1 MLLWH
6 FIFICVGNVAPRAST
21 FLVPE
26 KWPYKTPC
34 EISPDLSNG
43 SGSVITSLGKKT
55 TWMTGCLPL
64 EDWYHSQTYL
74 LCSRFHPKEPL
85 YTQDPSTK
93 RFKRPLIYFNTD
105 THLCMYTNKEQN
117 AMGEKIWSVLA
128 YNVILCRYVRF
139 GAQTRDAPETRL
151 CHELWVR
158 CEWTLTQTLVHI
170 FKQLFRMIFPTG

>member
-6 FIFICVGNVAPRAST
+6 FIFICVGNVAPWAST

-34 EISPDLSNG
+34 EISRDLSNG
-43 SGSVITSLGKKT
+43 SGSVITSLGKQLPGWQAVFLWRIGT
-55 TWMTGCLPL
+55 TPRHIYCAAGSTK
-64 EDWYHSQTYL
+64 
-74 LCSRFHPKEPL
+74 KEPL

-170 FKQLFRMIFPTG
+170 FKQLFHMIFPTG